1 MQLTDKDHIR
11 LILRADPRWCVY
23 ALGDLTPR
31 MFAKCQWFTSA
42 SDQGPDAAF
51 PDLTLVL
58 HDYGT
63 SILFAIGTGSICEA
77 LDHVRWPVHL
87 QVRQDGLDEVAR
99 HADVSHINYMQR
111 MAIEGTDIKGIAA
124 EGIDGSEL
132 KRLDSSH
139 RASLRVLYADG
150 ESSGE
155 SPDFFYESMVTD
167 GVFYGVFEDDE
178 LVAASGTHLVSRDE
192 GAAAIGNVYT
202 RRDRRGR
209 GYSRAATSAVLQEL
223 KDLPTI
229 GLNVRADNISA
240 IRVYQSLGFVRHCEF
255 VEAVA
260 NRSA

>member
-1 MQLTDKDHIR
+1 MQLTDKEQIR
-11 LILRADPRWCVY
+11 QILLRDPRWCVY

-31 MFAKCQWFTSA
+31 MFVKCRWFV
-42 SDQGPDAAF
+42 

-63 SILFAIGTGSICEA
+63 SILFAMGTGSIREA

-87 QVRQDGLDEVAR
+87 QVRHDALDEVAR
-99 HADVSHINYMQR
+99 YARISDVKQMWR
-111 MAIEGTDIKGIAA
+111 MGLECTDAKTTATEDTDDTDIKRLAA
-124 EGIDGSEL
+124 NDLFQL
-132 KRLDSSH
+132 KR
-139 RASLRVLYADG
+139 LYADG
-150 ESSGE
+150 EQAGE
-155 SPDFFYESMVTD
+155 SPDFFYDSMVSD
-167 GVFYGVFEDDE
+167 GVFYGVFEGNE
-178 LVAASGTHLVSRDE
+178 LVAAAGTHLVARDE

-229 GLNVRADNISA
+229 GLNVRADNTSA
-240 IRVYQSLGFVRHCEF
+240 VRVYQSLGFVRHCEF